1 MTRIAVLGAGGFIGH
16 HLVKALKIQG
26 NWVRGVDIKPPD
38 FESSPADEFYIHDLR
53 SRSEANSATQGVEEV
68 FLLASNMGGMLWIT
82 YHDAEILYDNLM
94 ITVNSLEASRYNGA
108 RKILYTS
115 SACVYPNYLQE
126 SPDIVPLK
134 ESDTYPADPQHG
146 YGWEKLTGEKILT
159 AYHEVGHI
167 DVRIARLHAIYGPL
181 GTWDGGREKAP
192 AALSRKVAQAPDGG
206 EVEIWGDGK
215 QTRSFCYIDDCV
227 SGLLKLM
234 QSNFSRPLNIG
245 SSQLTTMD
253 NVADI
258 MIAASGKT
266 LAKKYVEGPQG
277 VRGRNS
283 DNTLIRDVL
292 GWEPSITLE
301 NGMTS
306 TYEWVRS
313 QVEAAN
319 E

>member
-1 MTRIAVLGAGGFIGH
+1 MARVCVTGAGGFIGH
-16 HLVKALKIQG
+16 HLVKELKAQG
-26 NWVRGVDIKPPD
+26 HFVRAVDIKPPD
-38 FESSPADEFYIHDLR
+38 FEPSPADEFYIHDLR
-53 SRSEANSATQGVEEV
+53 IRSEANSATHSMDEV
-68 FLLASNMGGMLWIT
+68 YALAADMGGMGFIT
-82 YHDAEILYDNLM
+82 FNDADILYNNLL
-94 ITVNSLEASRYNGA
+94 ITINTLESARLNSAS
-108 RKILYTS
+108 KILYTS

-126 SPDIVPLK
+126 SSNIVPLK

-215 QTRSFCYIDDCV
+215 QTRSFCYIDDCIN
-227 SGLLKLM
+227 GLLRLSK
-234 QSNFSRPLNIG
+234 SGFSRPLNIG
-245 SSQLTTMD
+245 SSQLTTM
-253 NVADI
+253 NNAADI
-258 MIAASGKT
+258 LIAASGKT
-266 LAKKYVEGPQG
+266 LTKKYVEGPQG

-283 DNTLIRDVL
+283 DNSLIRTTL
-292 GWEPSITLE
+292 GWEPSIPLE
-301 NGMTS
+301 EGLTA
-306 TYEWVRS
+306 TYKWVQS